1 MPNPPSSR
9 NAFPNQFP
17 DPPAFSKPSGMKL
30 KAFLTTL
37 MALLSLLVFGLGY
50 ERRDMLWMWVG
61 FICVLVSGVF
71 VQLVY

>member
-1 MPNPPSSR
+1 
-9 NAFPNQFP
+9 
-17 DPPAFSKPSGMKL
+17 MKL

-71 VQLVY
+71 VQLFIDRQKISRQETVRQEIDRNKKETFQ